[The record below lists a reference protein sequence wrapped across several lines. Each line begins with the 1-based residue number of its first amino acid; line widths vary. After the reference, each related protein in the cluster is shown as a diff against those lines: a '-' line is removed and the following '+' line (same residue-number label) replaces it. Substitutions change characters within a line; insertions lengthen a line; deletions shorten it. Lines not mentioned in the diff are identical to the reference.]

1 MTKTIINP
9 PSLAKPS
16 GFSHAILAEG
26 GRTMFLAGQPGLDA
40 HGKVVSPGDLVAQL
54 AQALANIQTIIETA
68 GGTMQD
74 LVKLTF
80 YVMDKDDYKAKL
92 KPIGQV
98 YRSYFE
104 GYYPATTLVE
114 VSGLFDDSALI
125 EIDCFA
131 VLRS

>member
-16 GFSHAILAEG
+16 GFSHAIVAEG
-26 GRTMFLAGQPGLDA
+26 RTVFLAGQPGLNA
-40 HGKVVSPGDLVAQL
+40 NGIVVSPGDLVAQFE
-54 AQALANIQTIIETA
+54 QALANIRTIIETA

-74 LVKLTF
+74 IVKLTF
-80 YVMDKDDYKAKL
+80 YVMDKDDYKAQL
-92 KPIGQV
+92 KPIGKV

-114 VSGLFDDSALI
+114 VSGLFDEGALI
-125 EIDCFA
+125 ELDCFA
-131 VLRS
+131 VLK

>member
-9 PSLAKPS
+9 SSLPKPS

-26 GRTMFLAGQPGLDA
+26 GRMLFLAGQPGLDA
-40 HGKVVSPGDLVAQL
+40 NGKVVSPGDLVAQL
-54 AQALANIQTIIETA
+54 AQALANIQTIVETA

-74 LVKLTF
+74 IVKLTF
-80 YVMDKDDYKAKL
+80 YVVDKDDYKAKL
-92 KPIGQV
+92 KPIGKV
-98 YRSYFE
+98 YRSFFE

-114 VSGLFDDSALI
+114 VSGLFDDDALI

-131 VLRS
+131 VLK